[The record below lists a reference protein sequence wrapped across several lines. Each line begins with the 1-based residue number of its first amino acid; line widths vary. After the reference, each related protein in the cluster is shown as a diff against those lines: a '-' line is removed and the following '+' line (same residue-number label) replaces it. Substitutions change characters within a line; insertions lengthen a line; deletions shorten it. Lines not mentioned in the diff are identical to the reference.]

1 MKTLHKA
8 FPLDKLIVVDAHGR
22 LDLEGSKR
30 MLREIAADPQF
41 DAMTEVLLDLRDVDC
56 EMTTLDIYKLAT
68 FVGGPDPALPTRRKI
83 AVLVG
88 GLAEFDHA
96 AFLQMCIAN
105 TGVRLAAFVDY
116 DAADAWLTADLPP
129 DPKDGVSS

>member
-8 FPLDKLIVVDAHGR
+8 FTLERLIVVDAHGR

-56 EMTTLDIYKLAT
+56 EMSTLDIYKLAA
-68 FVGGPDPALPTRRKI
+68 FMGGPDPALPTRRKI